1 MFEWEIDRMTDAE
14 VEVGNCRPQLGGCK
28 PQLDGCKPQLGH
40 VEIVYI
46 PCAGYI
52 DAARRIY
59 RCDKQSGNSFTG
71 NPDE

>member
-14 VEVGNCRPQLGGCK
+14 VEVGNCR

-59 RCDKQSGNSFTG
+59 RCDKQSGNSFAG